1 MIGIKIPMRG
11 TWVPIWAPRL
21 QKGTKKVKK
30 SPPFWRPFWHQS
42 RPRDHLGPLWSASG
56 SILEHLWT
64 ALFLGRLFSS
74 ISDLPG
80 TPKCAIFIGG
90 VIKNS
95 ISSNPVWSQ
104 FWVTFGGHFGA
115 SGAPLGA
122 KAAPKAS
129 KGAPRELKL
138 RVKIRVWKNGR
149 KMEASGGL
157 RRCRRQRAGG
167 CWLG

>member
-1 MIGIKIPMRG
+1 MRGIKIPMRG
-11 TWVPIWAPRL
+11 TWVPLSAPRG
-21 QKGTKKVKK
+21 QKGPKIVEEWG
-30 SPPFWRPFWHQS
+30 SFWRPFWHQS
-42 RPRDHLGPLWSASG
+42 CPRDHLGPLWNASG

-74 ISDLPG
+74 IYNLPG

-95 ISSNPVWSQ
+95 ILPIPLLSQ
-104 FWVTFGGHFGA
+104 ICVTFGMHFGA
-115 SGAPLGA
+115 FGEPFGA
-122 KAAPKAS
+122 KVAPNAT
-129 KGAPRELKL
+129 KGTHRELKL

-149 KMEASGGL
+149 KMEASGRL
-157 RRCRRQRAGG
+157 AQARRQRAGG